1 MNLPVPP
8 REVGPLPRDPL
19 GKRLCQIFSYAW
31 NAIVKT
37 NDSDS
42 TWQTI
47 TKHPLAPRE
56 LWMCWQD
63 ANQIVGTRFD
73 SKTVHGLIDLDVT
86 GMYHPK
92 QEAEALP
99 LMRAALETIGITRT
113 FLTQSSFS
121 GGLHLWIP
129 LPKKVPTFWLG
140 VSIRQCLE
148 AQGFIIKQGQLEIFP
163 NQKAYARKGEF
174 TQYQGHRLPLQPATG
189 SQLLDNDLQPVAG
202 GLERFF
208 ELWDQCAVG
217 QDMEQVQ
224 KAIAQAQKN
233 HKKRWTSRNSSVV
246 DTWRTALEFEITEG
260 WTDYG
265 QTNHLL
271 KQIACYGVVFL
282 GLKGE
287 ALVENVQHTASHCPG
302 YGQWCRHQHEI
313 ALRCKVW
320 ARAAE
325 GYYWPLGTEGTRR
338 GNIHCGEG
346 ANATTAV
353 NRTNQARSEDA
364 QARITQALDQ
374 LKREG
379 QLALY
384 NTKTA
389 LENAIV
395 RIARCSKNTTQK
407 YSHLWY
413 IAESKATEQVCTTD
427 AEPIPASLPPNLT
440 DPSKSLKSSSEEE
453 VHTQPYMKGRE
464 HLSEFGSDS
473 SQISFPPEGTG
484 GLSTALALGDD
495 KNSALF
501 NMLPKAGS
509 SGLSKNDELHQP
521 VSSLSNHCPPQ
532 PTPSDSSPRRQY
544 WSQPKLINSSS
555 INRLSTPGSTVA
567 STMPSEALRHEFGKL
582 AKQMGWSLEHAKEF
596 IKQLLGKTL
605 QTLAEEDWLLLVYQM
620 RNLMSSS

>member
-1 MNLPVPP
+1 MNLPVLP
-8 REVGPLPRDPL
+8 REVGPLPGDPL
-19 GKRLCQIFSYAW
+19 GKRLCQIFSYPW

-129 LPKKVPTFWLG
+129 LPREVPTFWFG
-140 VSIRQCLE
+140 ASIQQCLE

-189 SQLLDNDLQPVAG
+189 SQLLDDDLQPVAG

-208 ELWDQCAVG
+208 EIWDQCAVG

-246 DTWRTALEFEITEG
+246 DTWRTALEFDITEG

-287 ALVENVQHTASHCPG
+287 ALIENVQYTATHCPG

-364 QARITQALDQ
+364 QARITQALNQ
-374 LKREG
+374 LRREG

-384 NTKTA
+384 KTKTA

-395 RIARCSKNTTQK
+395 KIARCSKKTTQK
-407 YSHLWY
+407 YSYLWY

-427 AEPIPASLPPNLT
+427 AELVPASSTPNLT
-440 DPSKSLKSSSEEE
+440 NTSKPLESLSEKE
-453 VHTQPYMKGRE
+453 VHTQPHMKGQGFP
-464 HLSEFGSDS
+464 SESSSDF
-473 SQISFPPEGTG
+473 SQISSPLEGMG
-484 GLSTALALGDD
+484 GLSTALVSGDN
-495 KNSALF
+495 KNSTLLK
-501 NMLPKAGS
+501 MPPKVGS
-509 SGLSKNDELHQP
+509 FGLSRNGELHQP
-521 VSSLSNHCPPQ
+521 VSALSDPRLPQ
-532 PTPSDSSPRRQY
+532 PTQLDPPPKRQHR
-544 WSQPKLINSSS
+544 SQLKLINSLST
-555 INRLSTPGSTVA
+555 NRLSTPDSAVA
-567 STMPSEALRHEFGKL
+567 STMPSEALKHEFGKL
-582 AKQMGWSLEHAKEF
+582 AKQLGWSLERAKEF

-605 QTLAEEDWLLLVYQM
+605 QTLVEEDWLLLVYQT
-620 RNLMSSS
+620 RNLVSSS